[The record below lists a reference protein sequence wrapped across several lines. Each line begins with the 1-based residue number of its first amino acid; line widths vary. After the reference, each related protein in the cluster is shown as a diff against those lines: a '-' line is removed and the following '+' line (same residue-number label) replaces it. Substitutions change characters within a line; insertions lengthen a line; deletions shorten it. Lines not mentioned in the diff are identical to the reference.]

1 MNHKKILAR
10 EFLYLL
16 GAIILFLI
24 IYGIWS
30 WKYSAIIDKYGDTE
44 NILTEMAQS
53 DDVSYR
59 VKVFHYLNQDFPE
72 FKEKFKNI
80 NDFVFSISK
89 DEVSE
94 FWYNKVDERGL
105 IQFDINSF
113 RSKIKK
119 DTTFS
124 EQSKEYQK
132 LKTRYDNSHNSIFS
146 EQPKELG
153 IGYIILFLF
162 FGLRYLIYSIK
173 WSLSQLQE

>member
-16 GAIILFLI
+16 GSIILFLI

-30 WKYSAIIDKYGDTE
+30 WKYSAIKDKYGDTE
-44 NILTEMAQS
+44 NILTEMIET

-59 VKVFHYLNQDFPE
+59 VKVFHYLNQDYPE
-72 FKEKFKNI
+72 FKEKYKNI

-94 FWYNKVDERGL
+94 FWYNKLDERGL
-105 IQFDINSF
+105 VQFDINYF
-113 RSKIKK
+113 RSKIKD

-124 EQSKEYQK
+124 EQSKKYQK
-132 LKTRYDNSHNSIFS
+132 LKARYDNSHNSIFS
-146 EQPKELG
+146 DYPKDLY
-153 IGYIILFLF
+153 IGYIIFILF

-173 WSLSQLQE
+173 WSLNQLQK